1 MRAAP
6 RFRESRLSGRPGVRQ
21 PSAGAPLE
29 LVFGS
34 LLLTL
39 TWGMAQPVIKG
50 AYGGLTPFGLIWM
63 RCSAAVL
70 TLTIYSLLLGAPD
83 RATHKSAWKEKGH
96 RALSGLLH
104 NVYIWFL
111 YQGMFGTAA
120 ARASVLLYSQPIW
133 VMLLGAAFLSGE
145 RVTPARAAGFAL
157 AMGGTVTVF
166 SNRLGA
172 DGALWADSY
181 ILLAA
186 VLWAAQTIHYR
197 RCLWNSDVV
206 SISRWAMLIG
216 APAYFLLASSDPGF
230 GILSFGG
237 AQILAV
243 VYMGVASSALLLAY
257 WGYLLLKYSPAR
269 VSVFLFLNPIVGV
282 LGSALYLGERVSWR
296 LAAGAALTAAGVW
309 LVTGEKRGGRK
320 A

>member
-172 DGALWADSY
+172 GGALWADSY

-237 AQILAV
+237 AQIRAV

>member
-230 GILSFGG
+230 GVLSFGG

>member
-6 RFRESRLSGRPGVRQ
+6 PFGEARLSGRPASRR
-21 PSAGAPLE
+21 PSAETGARPE

-39 TWGMAQPVIKG
+39 VWGMAQPVIKG
-50 AYGGLTPFGLIWM
+50 AYEGVTPFGLIWM
-63 RCSAAVL
+63 RCGAAVL
-70 TLTIYSLLLGAPD
+70 TLTIYGLLAGAPD
-83 RATHKSAWKEKGH
+83 RATHEDAWKEKGH
-96 RALSGLLH
+96 RILSGLLH

-133 VMLLGAAFLSGE
+133 VMLLGALFLAGE
-145 RVTPARAAGFAL
+145 RVTPVRAAGFAL

-172 DGALWADSY
+172 DSALWADCY

-186 VLWAAQTIHYR
+186 VLWAAQAIHYR

-216 APAYFLLASSDPGF
+216 APTYFLLSWPEPRF
-230 GILSFGG
+230 GISSFGG

-282 LGSALYLGERVSWR
+282 LGSVLYLGERVSWR

-309 LVTGEKRGGRK
+309 LVTGERRR

>member
-39 TWGMAQPVIKG
+39 IWGMAQPVIKG

>member
-1 MRAAP
+1 M
-6 RFRESRLSGRPGVRQ
+6 SGRPGVRQ

-29 LVFGS
+29 LAFGS

-216 APAYFLLASSDPGF
+216 APAYFLLASSEPGF

>member
-6 RFRESRLSGRPGVRQ
+6 RFRESRLSGRLGVRQ

>member
-39 TWGMAQPVIKG
+39 IWGMAQPVIKG

-269 VSVFLFLNPIVGV
+269 VSVFLFLNPSVGV